1 MSENKILKEEKVRY
15 IKTAGNPSTIC
26 ITCNRPFVEGE
37 MINRYTISRNEVR
50 EKRDQCSFC
59 SQEREK
65 EEKAVAEYEAGL
77 EKMGTI
83 SVLIFVA

>member
-83 SVLIFVA
+83 SF